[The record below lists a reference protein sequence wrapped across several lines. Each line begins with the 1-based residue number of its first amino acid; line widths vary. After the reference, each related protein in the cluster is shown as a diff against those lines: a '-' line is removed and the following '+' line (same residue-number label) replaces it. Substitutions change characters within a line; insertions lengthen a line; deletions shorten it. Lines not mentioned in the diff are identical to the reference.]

1 MPFCYHS
8 RPATDNNTYW
18 NCDKP
23 ETLYTRLRSIS
34 KKAIRDCC
42 KLMRWFTQCMTLHR
56 ANDAQTKWFISMS
69 EICNEWGKSP
79 ERFWRLSAEIS
90 SMNGPFFDNAQK
102 HAQWIE
108 SRLCGLWSN
117 LSEWQINSGKPIS
130 NVVLIWTLNLY
141 LLFNIIRQRGTHVFW
156 CRTNSKQRTKSAAL
170 EKCACYEASE
180 STNVYVWMCAK
191 IILLFC
197 SLPGKFQFFFFLY
210 LFFVRSG
217 KQHLLWLC
225 YTTQCMISCACHEHK
240 HRQRWQS
247 LRLRTHVFVH
257 RDWIHSAN
265 VRGAIRFQ
273 YA

>member
-42 KLMRWFTQCMTLHR
+42 KLMRWFIQCMTLHR

-69 EICNEWGKSP
+69 EICNELGKSP

-180 STNVYVWMCAK
+180 STNVRKNHSIV
-191 IILLFC
+191 LLFAWQI
-197 SLPGKFQFFFFLY
+197 PIFFFL
-210 LFFVRSG
+210 LFIFCALRKAAFVVVVLHNTMHDFMCLPWTQTSPTVTESPTTNACIRSSRLNSFG
-217 KQHLLWLC
+217 
-225 YTTQCMISCACHEHK
+225 QCSWC
-240 HRQRWQS
+240 
-247 LRLRTHVFVH
+247 
-257 RDWIHSAN
+257 D
-265 VRGAIRFQ
+265 
-273 YA
+273 